1 MWININ
7 FSLGSVYKSRKTRS
21 LEETKSQQEN
31 FNEWFIED
39 KKYLK
44 YKLSFSKLTNFVSS
58 NFDLKETL
66 NQKVLSNI
74 TEWLPIT
81 SRPSQNQTTILPST
95 TRTDQNEVTPLSNNN
110 NDVVSHSNTNSNNTN
125 NIILKNKVIKLTEN
139 VIRLRSLSVQCEIS
153 LLMSGES
160 EFYMFTRCNEAFTS
174 SCVVCY
180 ISKELESARKF
191 VSFAVL
197 EEKEEKGK
205 FMVRNIKK
213 QEIPKQEK
221 YIKALDI
228 SEIKFTF
235 VDNGDN
241 KCFIFLEEQEHQN
254 SNLFFIGDFYTPYEE
269 PSTIM
274 FGAAGD
280 LISIKKLNIKQTIR
294 NSYMNLK
301 NALQMNPNVQAC
313 GCCNIIWQCHL
324 YTSIYIYIK

>member
-1 MWININ
+1 MYY
-7 FSLGSVYKSRKTRS
+7 SLGSVYKSRKSRS

-31 FNEWFIED
+31 FNEWFTED

-44 YKLSFSKLTNFVSS
+44 YKSSFSQLTNFVSS
-58 NFDLKETL
+58 NFDMKETL
-66 NQKVLSNI
+66 NQKTISNI
-74 TEWLPIT
+74 SEWLPITT
-81 SRPSQNQTTILPST
+81 SRPSQNQTSILPSSA
-95 TRTDQNEVTPLSNNN
+95 RTEQNEVTPLSNNI
-110 NDVVSHSNTNSNNTN
+110 NTDQPSNTN
-125 NIILKNKVIKLTEN
+125 NIILKNKIIKLTDN
-139 VIRLRSLSVQCEIS
+139 VIRLRSLSVQCEIN

-160 EFYMFTRCNEAFTS
+160 DFYIFTRCNDAFAS

-197 EEKEEKGK
+197 EEKEGETGK
-205 FMVRNIKK
+205 YMVRNIKK

-241 KCFIFLEEQEHQN
+241 KCFIFLEEQEQQN
-254 SNLFFIGDFYTPYEE
+254 SNLFFVGDFYTPYEQ
-269 PSTIM
+269 PSTLM
-274 FGAAGD
+274 FGAVGD

-294 NSYMNLK
+294 NSYINLK
-301 NALQMNPNVQAC
+301 NALKTNVNVQAC
-313 GCCNIIWQCHL
+313 GCCNL
-324 YTSIYIYIK
+324 F

>member
-1 MWININ
+1 M
-7 FSLGSVYKSRKTRS
+7 YKSRKTRS

-31 FNEWFIED
+31 FNEWFTED

-44 YKLSFSKLTNFVSS
+44 YKSSFSQLTNFVSS
-58 NFDLKETL
+58 NFDIKETL
-66 NQKVLSNI
+66 NQKIISNI

-81 SRPSQNQTTILPST
+81 SRPSQNQTSILPSSA
-95 TRTDQNEVTPLSNNN
+95 RTEQNEITPLSNNTNTN
-110 NDVVSHSNTNSNNTN
+110 NNNNNSAHPSNTPN
-125 NIILKNKVIKLTEN
+125 NIILKNKIIKLTDN

-160 EFYMFTRCNEAFTS
+160 EFYIFTRCNEAFTS

-197 EEKEEKGK
+197 EEKESETGK
-205 FMVRNIKK
+205 YMVRNIKK
-213 QEIPKQEK
+213 QEIPKQDK

-235 VDNGDN
+235 IDNGDN
-241 KCFIFLEEQEHQN
+241 KCFIFLEEQEQQN
-254 SNLFFIGDFYTPYEE
+254 SNLFFVGDFYTPYEQ
-269 PSTIM
+269 PSTLM
-274 FGAAGD
+274 FGAVGD

-294 NSYMNLK
+294 NSYINIK
-301 NALQMNPNVQAC
+301 NALKTNVNVQAC
-313 GCCNIIWQCHL
+313 GCCNL
-324 YTSIYIYIK
+324 F

>member
-1 MWININ
+1 M
-7 FSLGSVYKSRKTRS
+7 YKSRKTRS

-31 FNEWFIED
+31 FNEWFTED

-44 YKLSFSKLTNFVSS
+44 YKSSFSQLTNFVSS
-58 NFDLKETL
+58 NFDIKETL
-66 NQKVLSNI
+66 NQKIISNI

-81 SRPSQNQTTILPST
+81 SRPSQNQTSILPSSA
-95 TRTDQNEVTPLSNNN
+95 RTEQNEITPLSNNTN
-110 NDVVSHSNTNSNNTN
+110 NNNSDHPSNTPN
-125 NIILKNKVIKLTEN
+125 NIILKNKIIKLTDN

-160 EFYMFTRCNEAFTS
+160 EFYIFTRCNEAFTS

-197 EEKEEKGK
+197 EEKESETGK
-205 FMVRNIKK
+205 YMVRNIKK
-213 QEIPKQEK
+213 QEIPKQDK

-235 VDNGDN
+235 IDNGDN
-241 KCFIFLEEQEHQN
+241 KCFIFLEEQEQQN
-254 SNLFFIGDFYTPYEE
+254 SNLFFVGDFYTPYEQ
-269 PSTIM
+269 PSTLM
-274 FGAAGD
+274 FGAVGD

-294 NSYMNLK
+294 NSYINIK
-301 NALQMNPNVQAC
+301 NALKTNVNVQAC
-313 GCCNIIWQCHL
+313 GCCNL
-324 YTSIYIYIK
+324 F

>member
-1 MWININ
+1 M
-7 FSLGSVYKSRKTRS
+7 YKSRKTRS

-31 FNEWFIED
+31 FNEWFTED

-44 YKLSFSKLTNFVSS
+44 YKSSFSQLTNFVSS
-58 NFDLKETL
+58 NFDIKETL
-66 NQKVLSNI
+66 NQKIISNI

-81 SRPSQNQTTILPST
+81 SRPSQNQTSILPSSA
-95 TRTDQNEVTPLSNNN
+95 RTEQNEITPLSNNTN
-110 NDVVSHSNTNSNNTN
+110 NNNSDHPSNTPN
-125 NIILKNKVIKLTEN
+125 NIILKNKIIKLTDN

-160 EFYMFTRCNEAFTS
+160 EFYIFTRCNEAFTS

-197 EEKEEKGK
+197 EEKESETGK
-205 FMVRNIKK
+205 YMVRNIKK
-213 QEIPKQEK
+213 QEIPKQDK

-235 VDNGDN
+235 IDNGDN
-241 KCFIFLEEQEHQN
+241 KCFIFLEEQEQQN
-254 SNLFFIGDFYTPYEE
+254 SNLFFVGDFYTPYEQ
-269 PSTIM
+269 PSTLM
-274 FGAAGD
+274 FGAVGD

-294 NSYMNLK
+294 NSYINLK
-301 NALQMNPNVQAC
+301 NALKTNVNVQAC
-313 GCCNIIWQCHL
+313 GCCNL
-324 YTSIYIYIK
+324 F